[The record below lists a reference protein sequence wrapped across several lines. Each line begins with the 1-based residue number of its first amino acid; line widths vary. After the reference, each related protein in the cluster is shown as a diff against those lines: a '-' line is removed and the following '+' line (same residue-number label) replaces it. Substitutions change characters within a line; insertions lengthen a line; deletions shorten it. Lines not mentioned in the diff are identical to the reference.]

1 MGGNVV
7 DFAAVVLAAGEGTR
21 MKSEV
26 PKVLHKI
33 CGVPMLG
40 HVISQ
45 AKKAGAKRVIVVVGR
60 GAEEVKRAFA
70 EQEVEFVL
78 QAEQKG
84 TGHALM
90 QAEDAVKSEDTV
102 LVLYGDM
109 PLITAETL
117 KSLFEFHARNQ
128 AAATVMTARVK
139 DPSGYG
145 RVIKEGN
152 RVLAIREE
160 KDASPEERAID
171 EINSG
176 IYCFNREKVFNA
188 LEQVNNDNVQ
198 GEYYL
203 TDVVEILNRQGEK
216 VLAFEAQDPDEVQ
229 GVNDRN
235 QLAQAQAIMQKR
247 IIRSLMARGV
257 TFLNPDTCVVDEGV
271 EIGRDT
277 VIYPGVILEGKTRI
291 GEGCTIVGYTRI
303 IDSVVGNRVEIT
315 MSHIR
320 ESVVEDG
327 VKIGPFVNL
336 RPGTHLMAGVKVG
349 DFVEIKNSKVGENSK
364 VPHLSY
370 VGDADIGRNVNI
382 GAGVIFVNY
391 DGFKK
396 HRTVVEDGAFIG
408 CNSNLVAPV
417 RIGQGSYV
425 AAGSTV
431 TKDVEEGA
439 LAIARS
445 RQENKPGW
453 VKKRKEREGGGSS
466 GKQA

>member
-1 MGGNVV
+1 M

>member
-1 MGGNVV
+1 M

-291 GEGCTIVGYTRI
+291 GEGCTILGYTRI

>member
-1 MGGNVV
+1 M

-291 GEGCTIVGYTRI
+291 GEGCTILGYTRI

-349 DFVEIKNSKVGENSK
+349 DFVEIKNSKIGENSK